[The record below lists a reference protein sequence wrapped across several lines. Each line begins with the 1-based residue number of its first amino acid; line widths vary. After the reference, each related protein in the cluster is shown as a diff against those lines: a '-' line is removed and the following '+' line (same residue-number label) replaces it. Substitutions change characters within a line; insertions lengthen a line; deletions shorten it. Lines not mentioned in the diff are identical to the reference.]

1 MDEDLVVRVFGQD
14 LSILREK
21 ADELYAAISE
31 IDGVD
36 PLVDLGV
43 EEPTVEVEV
52 DLEAAQQHGI
62 KPRRSSRG
70 GHVAVRRGSGNLFE
84 EQKVFDVVVWGA
96 PQIRQSVTDIPELV
110 LDTPSGDHV
119 RLGDV
124 AEVRV
129 VSAPT
134 VIHRDSVARI
144 VDVAF
149 NVSGRD
155 AGDVMADVERVIAD
169 TEFPVEYHAELLG
182 PLTDERDAGP
192 RTLAIA
198 IAAAVG
204 ICCCCR
210 LLSAAGGWRSCCSS
224 RCPLPSRAEFWR
236 HSRALGLSPAALL
249 GLLTVLATVRPGILL
264 IRQYRDA
271 EFGEPDDARTDIVR
285 QTTQERFRPSSSRP

>member
-1 MDEDLVVRVFGQD
+1 M
-14 LSILREK
+14 
-21 ADELYAAISE
+21 
-31 IDGVD
+31 
-36 PLVDLGV
+36 
-43 EEPTVEVEV
+43 
-52 DLEAAQQHGI
+52 
-62 KPRRSSRG
+62 
-70 GHVAVRRGSGNLFE
+70 
-84 EQKVFDVVVWGA
+84 
-96 PQIRQSVTDIPELV
+96 TDIPELV

-204 ICCCCR
+204 ILLLLQAAFRSWR
-210 LLSAAGGWRSCCSS
+210 LAFMLFVTMPAALAGGVLAAFAGART
-224 RCPLPSRAEFWR
+224 LT
-236 HSRALGLSPAALL
+236 LAALL
-249 GLLTVLATVRPGILL
+249 GLLTVLGAVGP
-264 IRQYRDA
+264 A
-271 EFGEPDDARTDIVR
+271 
-285 QTTQERFRPSSSRP
+285 SC